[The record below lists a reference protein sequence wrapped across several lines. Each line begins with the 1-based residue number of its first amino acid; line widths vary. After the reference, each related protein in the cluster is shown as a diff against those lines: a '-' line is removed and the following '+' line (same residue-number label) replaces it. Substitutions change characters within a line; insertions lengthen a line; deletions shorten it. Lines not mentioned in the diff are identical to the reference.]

1 MMPPRRKSK
10 RRKSDRRLEAE
21 KAVEHLSRVLVS
33 GLKDNLEISD
43 NAARQLISV
52 GKKHGVRASPGI
64 RRAICRSCRKS
75 LSPGISSRVRIS
87 SNKIT
92 TTCLRCGRVSR
103 EKISSRDVENE

>member
-1 MMPPRRKSK
+1 MLTPGRKSK
-10 RRKSDRRLEAE
+10 RRKTERRLDAE
-21 KAVEHLSRVLVS
+21 NAVEHLSRVLES
-33 GLKDNLEISD
+33 GLKDNSEISD

-52 GKKHGVRASPGI
+52 GKKHGARPSPRI

-87 SNKIT
+87 SKKIT

-103 EKISSRDVENE
+103 ERISMRGVEND